1 MIRLM
6 LNFLRTCALVLGVF
20 GLIALVVGFVTHTS
34 HNIVI
39 GVVME
44 LLTIAC
50 VQTDRID
57 RQ

>member
-1 MIRLM
+1 M
-6 LNFLRTCALVLGVF
+6 LNFSRMAALVSGVF
-20 GLIALVVGFVTHTS
+20 GIIALVTGFVTHTP

-39 GVVME
+39 GVVFE
-44 LLTIAC
+44 LLMIVC

>member
-1 MIRLM
+1 M

-20 GLIALVVGFVTHTS
+20 GLIALIVGFTTRTS

-44 LLTIAC
+44 LLMIAC
-50 VQTDRID
+50 VQTDKID
-57 RQ
+57 RR

>member
-20 GLIALVVGFVTHTS
+20 GLIALVVGFVTHTP

>member
-1 MIRLM
+1 MKIM

-44 LLTIAC
+44 LLMIAC

>member
-1 MIRLM
+1 MKIM

-20 GLIALVVGFVTHTS
+20 GLVALVTGFVTHTP

-39 GVVME
+39 GIVME
-44 LLTIAC
+44 LLMIAC

>member
-1 MIRLM
+1 MKIM

-20 GLIALVVGFVTHTS
+20 GLVALVTGIVTHTS

-44 LLTIAC
+44 LLMIAC

>member
-1 MIRLM
+1 M

-20 GLIALVVGFVTHTS
+20 GLVALVTGFITHTS

-44 LLTIAC
+44 LLMIVC
-50 VQTDRID
+50 VQTDKID

>member
-1 MIRLM
+1 M

-20 GLIALVVGFVTHTS
+20 GLVALVTGFVTRTS

-44 LLTIAC
+44 LLMIAC
-50 VQTDRID
+50 VQTDRTD

>member
-1 MIRLM
+1 MKIM

-20 GLIALVVGFVTHTS
+20 GLVALVTGFITHTS

-44 LLTIAC
+44 LLMIVC
-50 VQTDRID
+50 VQTDKID

>member
-1 MIRLM
+1 MKIM
-6 LNFLRTCALVLGVF
+6 LNFLRTCALVLGIF
-20 GLIALVVGFVTHTS
+20 GIIALIAGFATHTS

-44 LLTIAC
+44 LLMIAC
-50 VQTDRID
+50 VQTDKID